1 MNQRVSM
8 LMDGE
13 LENPEAVAV
22 LTELKQQELRQ
33 QWLTYHLI
41 GDAMRGAPV
50 VLSPEFSARLAER
63 LAAEPAILALR
74 RSAASS
80 RPVMIALSAAASIA
94 AVVVVGW
101 MTLQMT
107 APHQPAPG
115 GLAAASPDSPPLAQA
130 GAPLNVNNAYLIAHQ
145 EFSPS
150 TAMHGVVPYV
160 RTVAELDRNP
170 AR

>member
-22 LTELKQQELRQ
+22 LAELKQQELRQ
-33 QWLTYHLI
+33 QWMAYHLI

-50 VLSPEFSARLAER
+50 VLSPEFPARLAER
-63 LAAEPAILALR
+63 LAAEPAILVPR
-74 RSAASS
+74 RSAASG

-94 AVVVVGW
+94 AVVLVGW
-101 MTLQMT
+101 VTLQMT
-107 APHQPAPG
+107 APQPAPG
-115 GLAAASPDSPPLAQA
+115 SLAAVSPDSPPLAQA
-130 GAPLNVNNAYLIAHQ
+130 GTPLNVNNAYLVAHQ

-160 RTVAELDRNP
+160 RTVGELDRNP

>member
-13 LENPEAVAV
+13 LEDPEAASV

-33 QWLTYHLI
+33 QWLAYHLI

-50 VLSPEFSARLAER
+50 ALSSEFSARLAER
-63 LAAEPAILALR
+63 LAAEPAILAPR
-74 RSAASS
+74 RSAVSG

-94 AVVVVGW
+94 AVVLVGW
-101 MTLQMT
+101 VTLQMT
-107 APHQPAPG
+107 APQPAPG
-115 GLAAASPDSPPLAQA
+115 GLAAAAPDSPSLARA
-130 GAPLNVNNAYLIAHQ
+130 GAPLDVNNAYLVAHQ